1 MRVLV
6 TGHKGYVGSI
16 MVPMLKGAGYEVV
29 GLDSDLFDGCIFGDP
44 SITGDIPDIPYVKK
58 DIRDIERSD
67 LQNCD
72 AVIHLCAL
80 SNDPL
85 GYFNPEITD
94 EINHKASVKLAKLA
108 KKAGVRRYIFSSTC
122 SVYGAST
129 ADTVNEESKP
139 RPITPYAV
147 SKIRSEKDISK
158 LADSSFSPTFL
169 RSATAYGVSP
179 LLRFDLVLNNLV
191 AWAHTT
197 GAVLLKSDGMAWRPI
212 LHVEDMS
219 RAFLAVLGAPY
230 DLIHDEVF
238 NVGINEE
245 NYRVRELAEIV
256 KDTVPDSRIAYAKGA
271 EPDKRSYRVNFSKIS
286 RKLPRF
292 KPQWNARRGAK
303 QLYEVYKK
311 VGFNL
316 EEFEGPRY
324 RRISHIEESINT
336 GRLDKT
342 LRKRDANR

>member
-1 MRVLV
+1 
-6 TGHKGYVGSI
+6 
-16 MVPMLKGAGYEVV
+16 MVPMLEGAGYEVV
-29 GLDSDLFDGCIFGDP
+29 GLDNDVFEGCLFGDP
-44 SITGDIPDIPYVKK
+44 SITGDISDVPYVKK
-58 DIRDIERSD
+58 DVRDIERSD

-72 AVIHLCAL
+72 AVVHLAAL

-108 KKAGVRRYIFSSTC
+108 KKAGVRRYIFASTC

-129 ADTVNEESKP
+129 VDTVSEESKP
-139 RPITPYAV
+139 RPVTPYAV

-191 AWAHTT
+191 AWAYTT
-197 GAVLLKSDGMAWRPI
+197 GTVLLKSDGMAWRPI
-212 LHVEDMS
+212 VHIEDMS
-219 RAFLAVLGAPY
+219 RAFIAVLGAPH
-230 DLIHDEVF
+230 DLIHNEVF

-245 NYRVRELAEIV
+245 NYRVRELAEVV
-256 KDTVPDSRIAYAKGA
+256 KDSVTDSRIEYAGNA
-271 EPDKRSYRVNFSKIS
+271 EPDKRSYRVNFSKIH
-286 RKLPRF
+286 RALPEF
-292 KPQWNARRGAK
+292 KAQWNARRGAK
-303 QLYEVYKK
+303 QLYEVYEK
-311 VGFNL
+311 VGFTL
-316 EEFEGPRY
+316 QEFEGPRY
-324 RRISHIEESINT
+324 RRISHIEEGVNT

-342 LRKRDANR
+342 LRRKNVKI